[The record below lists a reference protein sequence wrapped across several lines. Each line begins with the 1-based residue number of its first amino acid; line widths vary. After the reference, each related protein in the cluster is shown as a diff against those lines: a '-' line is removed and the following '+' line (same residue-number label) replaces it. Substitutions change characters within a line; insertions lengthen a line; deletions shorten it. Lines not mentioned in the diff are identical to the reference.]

1 MGVSN
6 GQSARDAPVASRVA
20 ILLSTFNGDRYLAS
34 QLESFTTQT
43 HADWVLYWR
52 DDGSSDGTV
61 AVMAEFASGPGA
73 GRCVACPEG
82 GRMRPTGSFLT
93 LLRQAMGGPAAFF
106 AFADQ
111 DDVWLPDKLA
121 HGVAALSGVPVDR
134 PALYFCGRA
143 LVDAELVPVGQVLA
157 PRRPPGFPAALTQN
171 LAPGCC
177 MMLNRSAAALIDAA
191 AVPEGTWHDWW
202 AYLLVSAH
210 RGAVIAGNTADIL
223 YRQHSFN
230 LVGEPLSFWHRTA
243 AAARRGWRPFMT
255 LFWRQVAALRAG
267 PAALPDETLLQL
279 EVIERA
285 HRGGLP
291 ARLRALCLPGFIR
304 QAWAETLLFRLWFLL
319 G

>member
-1 MGVSN
+1 M
-6 GQSARDAPVASRVA
+6 
-20 ILLSTFNGDRYLAS
+20 
-34 QLESFTTQT
+34 
-43 HADWVLYWR
+43 
-52 DDGSSDGTV
+52 
-61 AVMAEFASGPGA
+61 
-73 GRCVACPEG
+73 
-82 GRMRPTGSFLT
+82 
-93 LLRQAMGGPAAFF
+93 LLREALRGRAEFF

-143 LVDAELVPVGQVLA
+143 LVDAELAPVGQVLA

-223 YRQHSFN
+223 YRQHSLN
-230 LVGEPLSFWHRTA
+230 VVGEPLSFWHRTV

-267 PAALPDETLLQL
+267 PISLPDETLLQL

-291 ARLRALCLPGFIR
+291 ARLRALGLPGFIR
-304 QAWAETLLFRLWFLL
+304 QTWAETLLFRLWFLL